1 MDATQKTEDEVCTA
15 LHDCDNDANR
25 AVNYLLEGSCKV
37 CNSVIHI
44 SEIGI
49 ELLICR
55 LFVEISRSNKSGQ
68 TYHHNHDTIWLNL
81 HFS

>member
-37 CNSVIHI
+37 CNSTVLHTSENAVLHT
-44 SEIGI
+44 SEIGF
-49 ELLICR
+49 ELLICC
-55 LFVEISRSNKSGQ
+55 LLISPKQKWSKR
-68 TYHHNHDTIWLNL
+68 TTITMM
-81 HFS
+81 

>member
-37 CNSVIHI
+37 CNSTVLHT
-44 SEIGI
+44 SEIGF
-49 ELLICR
+49 ELLICC
-55 LFVEISRSNKSGQ
+55 LPISP
-68 TYHHNHDTIWLNL
+68 
-81 HFS
+81 